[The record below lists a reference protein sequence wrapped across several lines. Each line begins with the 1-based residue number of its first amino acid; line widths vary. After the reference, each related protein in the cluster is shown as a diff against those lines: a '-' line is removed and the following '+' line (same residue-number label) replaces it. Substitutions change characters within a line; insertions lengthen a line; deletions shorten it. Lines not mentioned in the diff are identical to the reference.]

1 MQMIR
6 QVVYGDQLLPL
17 GGDDARE
24 VFLQFVIMFR
34 RDEALPALDG
44 KHDVEVDLRVGVGH
58 LQKMPL
64 LTELENLFCSWC
76 WNYAHDRQWI
86 KTGRAGSPLPA
97 ERVE

>member
-64 LTELENLFCSWC
+64 LTELENLFS
-76 WNYAHDRQWI
+76 
-86 KTGRAGSPLPA
+86 AGSYKDAAPTALGPGA
-97 ERVE
+97 LGSGEGGQV